1 MIIKTKAKQA
11 VEVEIDSQEI
21 VSTIVDK
28 IILERLKECDI
39 QPDSRYKLGSLIR
52 IDSKT
57 SVGYI
62 VTSVSDDDRLDNV
75 SAELPLDVV
84 KIWKAYITL
93 NHAIYS
99 SEYGK

>member
-1 MIIKTKAKQA
+1 MIIKTIAKQA
-11 VEVEIDSQEI
+11 VDVEIDSQELL
-21 VSTIVDK
+21 STIVDK

-39 QPDSRYKLGSLIR
+39 QPDSRYGIGSLIR
-52 IDSKT
+52 IDNKT
-57 SVGYI
+57 GVGYI
-62 VTSVSDDDRLDNV
+62 VTSVSDDDRFDNV

-99 SEYGK
+99 MSMYE